1 MSGKD
6 NLNEANVYHRRVIR
20 NILGLHE
27 RSGSGIVITNK
38 QTKKKQVIF
47 PSANV
52 IIYLDFLFSPMEYR
66 WLVNALDFYNS
77 FVMLSQ
83 SNDTMRT
90 ILRACVRYDTGWMH
104 RFVPSGLCMLVSFF
118 VLSSISLSVINYSND
133 WR

>member
-1 MSGKD
+1 MAHLIFHESLINYYYTKD

-38 QTKKKQVIF
+38 HTKKKQVIF

-83 SNDTMRT
+83 SNDT
-90 ILRACVRYDTGWMH
+90 G
-104 RFVPSGLCMLVSFF
+104 G
-118 VLSSISLSVINYSND
+118 
-133 WR
+133 